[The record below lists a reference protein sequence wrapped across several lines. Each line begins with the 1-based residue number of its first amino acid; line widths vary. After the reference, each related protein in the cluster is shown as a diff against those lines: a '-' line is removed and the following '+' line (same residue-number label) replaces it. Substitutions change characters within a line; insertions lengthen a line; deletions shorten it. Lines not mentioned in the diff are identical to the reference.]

1 MIGGGEIGVEG
12 VGAGRVLAV
21 LGADL
26 EGGHL
31 LVVLDLEG
39 RMVEVLGLQGDVGH
53 DVSVV
58 DHSDYGGH
66 SALEI
71 LGEVLIADSGAAE
84 GVNFVHVL
92 VL

>member
-1 MIGGGEIGVEG
+1 MVGDGEVGVEG
-12 VGAGRVLAV
+12 VGARGIFAV

-39 RMVEVLGLQGDVGH
+39 RVVEVLGLQGDVRH

-58 DHSDYGGH
+58 DHSD
-66 SALEI
+66 
-71 LGEVLIADSGAAE
+71 D
-84 GVNFVHVL
+84 
-92 VL
+92 